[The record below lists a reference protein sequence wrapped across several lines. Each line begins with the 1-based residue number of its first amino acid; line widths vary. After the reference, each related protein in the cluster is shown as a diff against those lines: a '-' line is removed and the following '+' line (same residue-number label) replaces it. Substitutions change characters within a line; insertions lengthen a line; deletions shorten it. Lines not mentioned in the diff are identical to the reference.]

1 MSKEYETVMGLEI
14 HVELKTKSKIF
25 CGCTTEFGG
34 EANTHCCP
42 VCMGLPG
49 ALPILNEEVINYGIQ
64 AGLATNCEITKIG
77 RQDRKHYFYPDLP
90 QSYQVSQDDLP
101 LCKNGH
107 LDIEVKGANK
117 TVGITRIHIESDA
130 GKLVH
135 KNGLGTLVDY
145 NRAGVPL
152 IEIVTE
158 PDLRSNEE
166 VIAFLQ
172 KLRAIMQYI
181 DVSDAKMNEGSF
193 RCDVN
198 LSIREKGQEEYG
210 TRTEMKNLNSFQSIS
225 RAIEYE
231 GQRQIDALGKGKEL
245 IQETRRF
252 DQSSGKTFSM
262 RSKEDA
268 QDYRFLPDPDLMP
281 IVIQDDKINILKR
294 DLPDLPDERK
304 NSYMK
309 KYNLNS
315 YDAEQLISSIDIA
328 NYFEEAAKTSKDIET
343 LANIIISEVF
353 RLVNVDEFE
362 APFPPKDLSE
372 LVNLI
377 EDGKINSNTSKRIID
392 EMMKTSKSPKV
403 IVKEEN
409 LEQINDEETLSTIID
424 EALKTSERAVKE
436 YKAGKDKALQ
446 SIVGKVMGKTKGKA
460 NPGTTIRILKEK
472 IEADH

>member
-1 MSKEYETVMGLEI
+1 
-14 HVELKTKSKIF
+14 
-25 CGCTTEFGG
+25 
-34 EANTHCCP
+34 
-42 VCMGLPG
+42 
-49 ALPILNEEVINYGIQ
+49 
-64 AGLATNCEITKIG
+64 
-77 RQDRKHYFYPDLP
+77 
-90 QSYQVSQDDLP
+90 
-101 LCKNGH
+101 
-107 LDIEVKGANK
+107 

-353 RLVNVDEFE
+353 RLVNVDEYE
-362 APFPPKDLSE
+362 DPLPPKDLAE

-377 EDGKINSNTSKRIID
+377 EDRKINSNTSKRIID

-424 EALKTSERAVKE
+424 EALK
-436 YKAGKDKALQ
+436 
-446 SIVGKVMGKTKGKA
+446 
-460 NPGTTIRILKEK
+460 
-472 IEADH
+472 